1 VYILARAGFMG
12 IRKSPVPARM
22 LLSTNIRN
30 AFQDHFWTVLIR
42 RIRIEVPRVDYEK
55 LSRDRVG
62 EASDSIRTRVQAARD
77 KQGKRFSKN
86 GSSDIVCDADLRV
99 GEIRQLCKLPDEGQN
114 LPVDINLKMYRL

>member
-86 GSSDIVCDADLRV
+86 GSSDIVCDAICVWGRSGSSASCQTKVKIYPLT
-99 GEIRQLCKLPDEGQN
+99 LT
-114 LPVDINLKMYRL
+114 